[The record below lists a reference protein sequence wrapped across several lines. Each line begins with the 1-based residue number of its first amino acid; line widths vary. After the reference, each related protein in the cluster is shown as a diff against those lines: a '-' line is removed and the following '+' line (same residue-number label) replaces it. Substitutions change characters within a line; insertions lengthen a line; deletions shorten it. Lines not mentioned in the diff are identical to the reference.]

1 MATSMTE
8 ELDRELED
16 REPPATRTPPG
27 TAPPRTARTATY
39 RVLCGTRLKRTVYV
53 PVPPLT
59 TRVGSRGGSAASRP
73 ARSRSGRN
81 RRRRIGASPR
91 SRRAEGMQVRLHR
104 RQRFLETRMPVQR
117 IQVGVVL
124 DPLLVRI

>member
-39 RVLCGTRLKRTVYV
+39 RVLCGTRLNRTVYV
-53 PVPPLT
+53 PV
-59 TRVGSRGGSAASRP
+59 S
-73 ARSRSGRN
+73 RSRFPGFLGRFPRPGFLGFSLPVTN
-81 RRRRIGASPR
+81 PHPGSSVRRSWHCG
-91 SRRAEGMQVRLHR
+91 GHR
-104 RQRFLETRMPVQR
+104 HP
-117 IQVGVVL
+117 
-124 DPLLVRI
+124 